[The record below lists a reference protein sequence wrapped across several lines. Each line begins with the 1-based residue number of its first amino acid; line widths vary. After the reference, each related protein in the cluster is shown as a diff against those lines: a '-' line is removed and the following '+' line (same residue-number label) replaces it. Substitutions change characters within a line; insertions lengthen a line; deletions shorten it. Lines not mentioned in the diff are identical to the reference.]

1 MVSSS
6 RGERQANQ
14 LDALQSEGYASVISP
29 QLKIASMRTACAI
42 HIIVTVA
49 PSSGAP
55 TQGIRSMSFAEN
67 PYQVSPYG
75 AIAASAEADVRV
87 GFIRKTYV
95 HLLGAILAFCALEAV
110 YLNTSIAGDLMQR
123 MVSGGNIGLLIA
135 FALFMG
141 CSWLAR
147 SWATSSTS
155 VPMQYAGLG
164 LYVFAQS
171 LIFIPILYYAQH
183 FGGKDVIPTAG
194 LVTLLLFAA
203 LTVAVFTTGKDF
215 SFLRTGLM
223 IAGFA
228 LMGLI
233 ICSIIFGFN
242 LGILFTVAVI
252 AMACGYILYDT
263 SNVLHHYQIGQHV
276 AAALALF
283 ASVALLFMYILR
295 LLMQL
300 QRR

>member
-1 MVSSS
+1 
-6 RGERQANQ
+6 
-14 LDALQSEGYASVISP
+14 
-29 QLKIASMRTACAI
+29 
-42 HIIVTVA
+42 
-49 PSSGAP
+49 
-55 TQGIRSMSFAEN
+55 MSYAEN

-75 AIAASAEADVRV
+75 ALSAANAEVSERV

-110 YLNTSIAGDLMQR
+110 FLNTSIAGDLMQK
-123 MVSGGNIGLLIA
+123 MVNGGNMGLLIA
-135 FALFMG
+135 FVAFMG
-141 CSWLAR
+141 VSTLAR
-147 SWATSSTS
+147 YWANSSTS

-164 LYVFAQS
+164 IYVVAQAV
-171 LIFIPILYYAQH
+171 IFIPILYYAKH
-183 FGGKDVIPTAG
+183 FGGKDIIPTAG
-194 LVTLLLFAA
+194 IITLLLFAA

-228 LMGLI
+228 VMGLI
-233 ICSIIFGFN
+233 ICSMIFGFN

-252 AMACGYILYDT
+252 ALACGYILYDT

-276 AAALALF
+276 AASLALF